1 MTGRFA
7 TEVNLIICLQERNHR
22 QGLLTDQMWGVRGRG
37 RVKDRTYFFTL
48 SKRNAGE
55 VIYQDAYGGGGGKTC
70 TKRSISDFN

>member
-37 RVKDRTYFFTL
+37 RVKDRTYFFAL

-55 VIYQDAYGGGGGKTC
+55 VIYRDAYGGGGKTR